1 MNSVNH
7 KYHHGNLR
15 DEILRAAYNFVLE
28 NGYSTMSLRG
38 IAEQCNVSATAIY
51 RHYETKEHL
60 LADVVVKGFVVF
72 NMSVKGKEEDDIFQ
86 RCENYL
92 AFAFDNYNIYDLL
105 FSQSV
110 VEFLKFPQILEVA
123 DRAFESLLESVKEHD
138 KSLND
143 LSASNKAIHIWSFLH
158 GMSSISKKMEVAFNL
173 PDGEMP
179 VPVRSVK
186 RARENLKH
194 FIEDLF
200 RRLLR

>member
-1 MNSVNH
+1 MNIPFQ

-15 DEILRAAYNFVLE
+15 DDILKAAYSFVKV
-28 NGYSTMSLRG
+28 NGYAAMSLRG
-38 IAEQCNVSATAIY
+38 IADQCNVSATAIY

-60 LADVVVKGFVVF
+60 LADVVVKGFVEF
-72 NMSVKGKEEDDIFQ
+72 NMSVEGEEEDDIFQ
-86 RCENYL
+86 RSENYL

-123 DRAFESLLESVKEHD
+123 DKAFESLLESVKEHD

-158 GMSSISKKMEVAFNL
+158 GMSSISKKMDVAFNL
-173 PDGEMP
+173 PDSEMP
-179 VPVRSVK
+179 IPVRSVK
-186 RARENLKH
+186 RARENLKQ

-200 RRLLR
+200 GRLLR

>member
-1 MNSVNH
+1 MNSENH

-158 GMSSISKKMEVAFNL
+158 GMSSISKKMDVAFNL
-173 PDGEMP
+173 PDSEMP
-179 VPVRSVK
+179 IPVRSVK
-186 RARENLKH
+186 RARENLKQ

-200 RRLLR
+200 

>member
-1 MNSVNH
+1 MKIPFQ

-15 DEILRAAYNFVLE
+15 DDILKAAYDFVKE
-28 NGYSTMSLRG
+28 NGYAAMSLRG
-38 IAEQCNVSATAIY
+38 IAEECNVSATAIY

-60 LADVVVKGFVVF
+60 LADVVAEGFVEF
-72 NMSVKGKEEDDIFQ
+72 NTSVEGKEEDDIFQ

-158 GMSSISKKMEVAFNL
+158 GMSSISKKMDVAFNL
-173 PDGEMP
+173 PESEMP
-179 VPVRSVK
+179 IPVRSVK
-186 RARENLKH
+186 RARENLKQ

-200 RRLLR
+200 

>member
-1 MNSVNH
+1 MNSENH

-15 DEILRAAYNFVLE
+15 DEILIAAYNFVLE

-38 IAEQCNVSATAIY
+38 VAEQCNVSATAIY

-60 LADVVVKGFVVF
+60 LADVVAKGFVVL
-72 NMSVKGKEEDDIFQ
+72 NSSVKGKEDDDIFQ

-158 GMSSISKKMEVAFNL
+158 GMSSISKKMDVAFNL
-173 PDGEMP
+173 PDNEMP
-179 VPVRSVK
+179 IPVRSVK
-186 RARENLKH
+186 RARENLKL

-200 RRLLR
+200 

>member
-158 GMSSISKKMEVAFNL
+158 GMSSISKKMDVAFNL
-173 PDGEMP
+173 PQGEMP
-179 VPVRSVK
+179 IPVRSVK
-186 RARENLKH
+186 RARENLKQ

-200 RRLLR
+200 

>member
-1 MNSVNH
+1 MKIPFQ

-15 DEILRAAYNFVLE
+15 DDILKAAYNFVKE
-28 NGYSTMSLRG
+28 NGYAAMSLRG
-38 IAEQCNVSATAIY
+38 IAEECNVSATAIY

-60 LADVVVKGFVVF
+60 LADVVIKGFVEF
-72 NMSVKGKEEDDIFQ
+72 NMSGEGKEEDDIFQ
-86 RCENYL
+86 RSENYL

-110 VEFLKFPQILEVA
+110 VEFLNFPKILEVA
-123 DRAFESLLESVKEHD
+123 DKAFESLLESVKEHD

-158 GMSSISKKMEVAFNL
+158 GMSSISKKMDVAFNL
-173 PDGEMP
+173 PESEMP
-179 VPVRSVK
+179 IPVRSVK
-186 RARENLKH
+186 RARENLKQ

-200 RRLLR
+200 

>member
-1 MNSVNH
+1 MKIPFQ

-15 DEILRAAYNFVLE
+15 DDILKAAYDFVKE
-28 NGYSTMSLRG
+28 NGYAAMSLRG
-38 IAEQCNVSATAIY
+38 IAEECNVSATAIY

-60 LADVVVKGFVVF
+60 LADVVAEGFIEF
-72 NMSVKGKEEDDIFQ
+72 NTSVEGKEEDDIFQ

-110 VEFLKFPQILEVA
+110 VEFLNFPKILEVA
-123 DRAFESLLESVKEHD
+123 DKAFESLLKSVKEHD

-158 GMSSISKKMEVAFNL
+158 GMSSISKKMDVAFNL
-173 PDGEMP
+173 PDSEMP
-179 VPVRSVK
+179 IPVRSVK
-186 RARENLKH
+186 RARENLNQ

-200 RRLLR
+200 

>member
-158 GMSSISKKMEVAFNL
+158 GMSSISKKMDVAFNL
-173 PDGEMP
+173 PESEMP
-179 VPVRSVK
+179 IPVRSVK
-186 RARENLKH
+186 RARENLKQ

-200 RRLLR
+200 

>member
-1 MNSVNH
+1 MNSENH

-15 DEILRAAYNFVLE
+15 DEILIAAYNFVLE

-38 IAEQCNVSATAIY
+38 VAEQCNVSATAIY

-158 GMSSISKKMEVAFNL
+158 GMSSISKKMDVAFNL

-186 RARENLKH
+186 RARENLKQ

-200 RRLLR
+200 

>member
-143 LSASNKAIHIWSFLH
+143 ISASNKAIHIWSFLH
-158 GMSSISKKMEVAFNL
+158 GMSSISKKMDVAFNL
-173 PDGEMP
+173 PQSEMP
-179 VPVRSVK
+179 IPVRSVK
-186 RARENLKH
+186 RARENLKQ

-200 RRLLR
+200 

>member
-1 MNSVNH
+1 MKIPFQ

-15 DEILRAAYNFVLE
+15 DDILKAAYDFVKE
-28 NGYSTMSLRG
+28 NGYAAMSLRG
-38 IAEQCNVSATAIY
+38 IAEECNVSATAIY

-60 LADVVVKGFVVF
+60 LADVVAEGFVEF
-72 NMSVKGKEEDDIFQ
+72 NKSVEGKEEDDIFQ

-110 VEFLKFPQILEVA
+110 VEFLNFPKILEVA
-123 DRAFESLLESVKEHD
+123 DKAFESLLKSVKEHD

-158 GMSSISKKMEVAFNL
+158 GMSSISKKMDVAFNL
-173 PDGEMP
+173 PDSEMP
-179 VPVRSVK
+179 IPVRSVK
-186 RARENLKH
+186 RARENLNQ

-200 RRLLR
+200 

>member
-1 MNSVNH
+1 MKIPFQ

-15 DEILRAAYNFVLE
+15 DDILKAAYDFVKE
-28 NGYSTMSLRG
+28 NGYAAMSLRG
-38 IAEQCNVSATAIY
+38 IAEECNVSATAIY

-60 LADVVVKGFVVF
+60 LADVVAEGFVEF
-72 NMSVKGKEEDDIFQ
+72 NASVEGKEEDDIFQ

-110 VEFLKFPQILEVA
+110 VEFLNFPKILKVA
-123 DRAFESLLESVKEHD
+123 DKAFESLLKSVKEHD

-158 GMSSISKKMEVAFNL
+158 GMSSISKKMDVAFNL
-173 PDGEMP
+173 PDSEMP
-179 VPVRSVK
+179 IPVRSVK
-186 RARENLKH
+186 RARENLNQ

-200 RRLLR
+200 

>member
-1 MNSVNH
+1 MNIPFQ

-15 DEILRAAYNFVLE
+15 DDILKAAYSFVKE
-28 NGYSTMSLRG
+28 NGYAAMSLRG
-38 IAEQCNVSATAIY
+38 IADQCNVSATAIY

-60 LADVVVKGFVVF
+60 LADVVIKGFVEF
-72 NMSVKGKEEDDIFQ
+72 NMSVEGEEEDDIFQ

-92 AFAFDNYNIYDLL
+92 AFAFDNYNIYALL

-123 DRAFESLLESVKEHD
+123 DKAFESLLESVKEHD

-158 GMSSISKKMEVAFNL
+158 GMSSISKKMDVAFNL

-186 RARENLKH
+186 RARENLKQ

-200 RRLLR
+200 

>member
-123 DRAFESLLESVKEHD
+123 DKAFESLLESVKEHD

-158 GMSSISKKMEVAFNL
+158 GMSSISKKMDVAFNL
-173 PDGEMP
+173 PDNEMP
-179 VPVRSVK
+179 IPVRSVK
-186 RARENLKH
+186 RARENLKL

-200 RRLLR
+200 

>member
-1 MNSVNH
+1 MKIPFQ

-15 DEILRAAYNFVLE
+15 DDILKAAYSFVKE
-28 NGYSTMSLRG
+28 NGYAAMSLRG
-38 IAEQCNVSATAIY
+38 IAEECNVSATAIY

-110 VEFLKFPQILEVA
+110 VEFLNFPKILEVA
-123 DRAFESLLESVKEHD
+123 DKAFESLLESVKEHD

-158 GMSSISKKMEVAFNL
+158 GMSSISKKMDVAFNL
-173 PDGEMP
+173 PDSEMP
-179 VPVRSVK
+179 IPVRSVK
-186 RARENLKH
+186 RARENLNQ

-200 RRLLR
+200 

>member
-1 MNSVNH
+1 MKIPLQ

-15 DEILRAAYNFVLE
+15 DDILKAAYDFVKE
-28 NGYSTMSLRG
+28 NGYAAMSLRG
-38 IAEQCNVSATAIY
+38 IAEECNVSATAIY

-60 LADVVVKGFVVF
+60 LADVVAEGFVEF
-72 NMSVKGKEEDDIFQ
+72 NTSVEGKEEDDIFQ

-110 VEFLKFPQILEVA
+110 VEFLNFPKILEVA
-123 DRAFESLLESVKEHD
+123 DKAFESLLESVKEHD

-158 GMSSISKKMEVAFNL
+158 GMSSISKKMDVAFNL
-173 PDGEMP
+173 PESEMP
-179 VPVRSVK
+179 IPVRSVK
-186 RARENLKH
+186 RARENLKQ

-200 RRLLR
+200 

>member
-28 NGYSTMSLRG
+28 NGYSAMSLRG

-158 GMSSISKKMEVAFNL
+158 GMSSISKKMDVALNL
-173 PDGEMP
+173 PDSEMP
-179 VPVRSVK
+179 IPVRSVK
-186 RARENLKH
+186 RARENLKQ

-200 RRLLR
+200 

>member
-1 MNSVNH
+1 MNIPFQ

-15 DEILRAAYNFVLE
+15 DDILKAAYSFVKE
-28 NGYSTMSLRG
+28 NGNAAMSLRG
-38 IAEQCNVSATAIY
+38 IADQCNVSATAIY

-60 LADVVVKGFVVF
+60 LADVVIKGFVEF
-72 NMSVKGKEEDDIFQ
+72 NMSVEGEEEDDILQ

-110 VEFLKFPQILEVA
+110 VEFLNFPKILEVA
-123 DRAFESLLESVKEHD
+123 DKAFESLLESVKEHD

-158 GMSSISKKMEVAFNL
+158 GMSSISKKMDVAFNL

-186 RARENLKH
+186 RARENLKQ

-200 RRLLR
+200 

>member
-28 NGYSTMSLRG
+28 NGYSAMSLRG

-158 GMSSISKKMEVAFNL
+158 GMSSISKKMDVAFNL

-200 RRLLR
+200 

>member
-158 GMSSISKKMEVAFNL
+158 GMSSISKKMDVAFNL

-186 RARENLKH
+186 RARENLKL

-200 RRLLR
+200 

>member
-1 MNSVNH
+1 MKIPLQ

-15 DEILRAAYNFVLE
+15 DDILKAAYDFVKE
-28 NGYSTMSLRG
+28 NGYAAMSLRG
-38 IAEQCNVSATAIY
+38 IAEECNVSATAIY

-60 LADVVVKGFVVF
+60 LADVVAEGFVEF
-72 NMSVKGKEEDDIFQ
+72 NTSVEGKEEDDIFQ

-110 VEFLKFPQILEVA
+110 VEFLNFPKILEVA
-123 DRAFESLLESVKEHD
+123 DKAFESLLKSVKEHD

-158 GMSSISKKMEVAFNL
+158 GMSSISKKMDIAFNL
-173 PDGEMP
+173 PESEMP
-179 VPVRSVK
+179 IPVRSVK
-186 RARENLKH
+186 RARENLKQ

-200 RRLLR
+200 

>member
-1 MNSVNH
+1 MNIPFQ

-15 DEILRAAYNFVLE
+15 DDILKAAYSFVKV
-28 NGYSTMSLRG
+28 NGYAAMSLRG
-38 IAEQCNVSATAIY
+38 IADQCNVSATAIY

-60 LADVVVKGFVVF
+60 LADVVVKGFVEF
-72 NMSVKGKEEDDIFQ
+72 NMSVEGEEEDDIFQ
-86 RCENYL
+86 RSENYL

-123 DRAFESLLESVKEHD
+123 DKAFESLLESVKEHD

-158 GMSSISKKMEVAFNL
+158 GMSSISKKMDVAFNL
-173 PDGEMP
+173 PDSEMP
-179 VPVRSVK
+179 IPVRSVK
-186 RARENLKH
+186 RARENLKQ

-200 RRLLR
+200 

>member
-1 MNSVNH
+1 MKISFQ

-15 DEILRAAYNFVLE
+15 DDILKAAYNFVKE
-28 NGYSTMSLRG
+28 NGYAAMSLRG
-38 IAEQCNVSATAIY
+38 IAEECNVSATAIY

-60 LADVVVKGFVVF
+60 LADVVAEGFVEF
-72 NMSVKGKEEDDIFQ
+72 NTSVEGKEEDDIFQ

-110 VEFLKFPQILEVA
+110 VEFLKFPKILEVA
-123 DRAFESLLESVKEHD
+123 DKAFESLLESVKEHD

-158 GMSSISKKMEVAFNL
+158 GMSSISKKMDVAFNL
-173 PDGEMP
+173 PDSEMP
-179 VPVRSVK
+179 IPVRSVK
-186 RARENLKH
+186 RARENLKQ

-200 RRLLR
+200 

>member
-1 MNSVNH
+1 MNIPFQ

-15 DEILRAAYNFVLE
+15 DDILKAAYSFVRE
-28 NGYSTMSLRG
+28 NGYAAMSLRG
-38 IAEQCNVSATAIY
+38 IADQCNVSATAIY

-60 LADVVVKGFVVF
+60 LADVVVKGFVEF
-72 NMSVKGKEEDDIFQ
+72 NMSVEGKEEDDIFQ
-86 RCENYL
+86 RSENYL

-110 VEFLKFPQILEVA
+110 VEFLKFPKILEVA
-123 DRAFESLLESVKEHD
+123 DKAFESLLESVKEHD

-158 GMSSISKKMEVAFNL
+158 GMSSISKKMDVAFNL
-173 PDGEMP
+173 PDSEMP
-179 VPVRSVK
+179 IPVRSVK
-186 RARENLKH
+186 RARENLKQ

-200 RRLLR
+200 

>member
-38 IAEQCNVSATAIY
+38 VAEQCNVSATAIY

-138 KSLND
+138 KRLND

-158 GMSSISKKMEVAFNL
+158 GMSSISKKMDVAFNL
-173 PDGEMP
+173 PDNEMP
-179 VPVRSVK
+179 IPVRSVK
-186 RARENLKH
+186 RARENLKQ

-200 RRLLR
+200 

>member
-1 MNSVNH
+1 MNIPFQ

-15 DEILRAAYNFVLE
+15 DHILKAAYSYVKE
-28 NGYSTMSLRG
+28 NGNAAMSLRG
-38 IAEQCNVSATAIY
+38 IADQCNVSATAIY

-110 VEFLKFPQILEVA
+110 VEFLKFPQILDVA
-123 DRAFESLLESVKEHD
+123 DKAFESLLESVKEHD

-158 GMSSISKKMEVAFNL
+158 GMSSISKKMDVAFNL
-173 PDGEMP
+173 PDSEMP
-179 VPVRSVK
+179 IPVRSVK
-186 RARENLKH
+186 RARENLKQ

-200 RRLLR
+200 

>member
-1 MNSVNH
+1 MKIPLQ

-15 DEILRAAYNFVLE
+15 DDILKAAYDFVKE
-28 NGYSTMSLRG
+28 NGYAAMSLRG
-38 IAEQCNVSATAIY
+38 IAEECNVSATAIY

-60 LADVVVKGFVVF
+60 LADVVAEGFVEF
-72 NMSVKGKEEDDIFQ
+72 NASVEGKEEDDIFQ

-110 VEFLKFPQILEVA
+110 VEFLNFPKILEVA
-123 DRAFESLLESVKEHD
+123 DKAFESLLESVKEHD

-158 GMSSISKKMEVAFNL
+158 GMSSISKKMDVAFNL
-173 PDGEMP
+173 PDSEMP
-179 VPVRSVK
+179 IPVRSVK
-186 RARENLKH
+186 RARENLNQ

-200 RRLLR
+200 